1 MADEVRFWNAND
13 ADVHDA
19 PFDSNGKIIIT
30 KRTEIVDGEEKH
42 YANLYADLDGK
53 RYILKP
59 PYSWDELNGES
70 TIVHN
75 IDNRLEK
82 LEKFAGHF
90 WVIRKIEGDPAEEVL
105 HIYSAQ
111 DEDTGEIED
120 EGTPVTRA
128 DLKDLITDGR
138 EEQPGSFLVDDKPV
152 YISDFVPSEELV
164 GYLELPIVESDEND
178 EI

>member
-13 ADVHDA
+13 IDVKDA
-19 PFDSNGKIIIT
+19 PFDGNGKIIIT

-59 PYSWDELNGES
+59 PYSWDELEGES
-70 TIVHN
+70 AIVHE
-75 IDNRLEK
+75 IDRRLET
-82 LEKFAGHF
+82 LEVFANHF
-90 WVIRKIEGDPAEEVL
+90 RVIRKIEGDPAEEVL

-120 EGTPVTRA
+120 QGEPITRA
-128 DLKDLITDGR
+128 DLKDLIQSGDA
-138 EEQPGSFLVDDKPV
+138 VDDPGFFTVDGEKK
-152 YISDFVPSEELV
+152 YISGIEELV
-164 GYLELPIVESDEND
+164 GYIELPTVESDEND
-178 EI
+178 